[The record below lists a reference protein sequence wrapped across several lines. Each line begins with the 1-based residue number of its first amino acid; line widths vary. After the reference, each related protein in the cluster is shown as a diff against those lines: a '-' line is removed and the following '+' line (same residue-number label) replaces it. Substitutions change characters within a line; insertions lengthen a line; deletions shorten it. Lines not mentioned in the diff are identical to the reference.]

1 MNLNSFLS
9 KFPYLKR
16 WPSKS
21 QWSQIFKVLTKK
33 EKIFFFAFLA
43 LFLGSAF
50 FLVFNFYFKNTEIK
64 PAFGGSFA
72 EGVMGYPQFINPIY
86 GDISDVDRDL
96 VQLIFAGLMKYDSSG
111 KIIPDLIKEYKILE
125 KGKIFE
131 IYLKEN
137 VLWQD
142 GEKLTAD
149 DVIFTI
155 ETIQN
160 PDYKSPLRAAWV
172 GVEGEKISE
181 FTLRLKL
188 KNPSA
193 VFLENLTLKILPRH
207 IWQDIQPESFPL
219 SVYNNLL
226 NPVGSGPYKLKKIK
240 QDKLGYIKSLTLEE
254 NIQYFGEKPKIKEI
268 VFYFYNTEENLI
280 KTAKRGDLQA
290 FSIIDPENSELFEKK
305 GFNLHLFSLPRYF
318 AVFFNP
324 DKSEVLAN
332 DKVRQA
338 LNYGTN
344 KEEIVETV
352 FGNKGEVANSPIL
365 PEIYGF
371 KKPTKIYGFNI
382 EKAKEILDEAGFIG
396 KENACP
402 TSTETESDCGQ
413 VIREKIIKIETIT
426 KFKNELKL
434 GSQGLEVKEL
444 QKCLSVL
451 PAGGPDIYPE
461 GKITGSFDQKT
472 KEAVIKF
479 QEKYAKEI
487 LEPWGFDKGTGIVSK
502 KTREKLNELCDLSP
516 EKTQPLKISL
526 VTVNQSPLIEVTN
539 ILKRQWSKLG
549 AEITVETFDSQT
561 VEDIIKSRNYDAL
574 LFGEVLS
581 SVPDPLPYWH
591 SLQKKDPGLN
601 LSLYEN
607 KEVDKLL
614 EEARQSLDSEDRAQ
628 KLEKFQDILLAS
640 APAVFLYSQDYIYL
654 TSKQIK
660 GITETMIVDPSK
672 RFSNIEDWYIK
683 TRRVWR

>member
-1 MNLNSFLS
+1 MKFSSFLS
-9 KFPYLKR
+9 KFPQLKK

-21 QWSQIFKVLTKK
+21 QWMQFFKVLNKN
-33 EKIFFFAFLA
+33 ERIFFLAFLS
-43 LFLGSAF
+43 LFLGSAL
-50 FLVFNFYFKNTEIK
+50 FLICNSYFKNTEIE

-72 EGVMGYPQFINPIY
+72 EGALGHPRLINPIY
-86 GDISDVDRDL
+86 GEVSDADRDL

-111 KIIPDLIKEYKILE
+111 KIVPDLIKEYKILE
-125 KGKIFE
+125 GGKIFE

-142 GEKLTAD
+142 EEKLTAD

-160 PDYKSPLRAAWV
+160 PEYKSPLRAAWV
-172 GVEGEKISE
+172 GVETEKISE
-181 FTLRLKL
+181 FSLRLKL

-193 VFLENLTLKILPRH
+193 VFLENLTLKILPFH
-207 IWQDIQPESFPL
+207 IWQNIPPESFPL
-219 SVYNNLL
+219 SVYNLR
-226 NPVGSGPYKLKKIK
+226 PVGSGSYQLKNIR
-240 QDKLGYIKSLTLEE
+240 QDKLGNIKFLTLTE
-254 NIQYFGEKPKIKEI
+254 NINYFGEKPKIKEI
-268 VFYFYNTEENLI
+268 VFYFYNTEEELI
-280 KTAKRGDLQA
+280 KAAKRREIQN
-290 FSIIDPENSELFEKK
+290 FSLVNPDSFEFFKKRGSNSYV
-305 GFNLHLFSLPRYF
+305 FSLPRYF

-344 KEEIVETV
+344 KEEIVKTV
-352 FGNKGEVANSPIL
+352 FGDKGEVANSPIL

-371 KKPTKIYGFNI
+371 KNPTKIYEFNV
-382 EKAKEILDEAGFIG
+382 EKAKEILDKAGFVE
-396 KENACP
+396 KENACE
-402 TSTETESDCGQ
+402 TSAETESSCGQ
-413 VIREKIIKIETIT
+413 ATREKIIKIETIS
-426 KFKNELKL
+426 KFKSDLKL
-434 GSQGLEVKEL
+434 GSQGSEVKEL
-444 QKCLSVL
+444 QRCLSVP

-461 GKITGSFDQKT
+461 KTVTGIFDQKT
-472 KEAVIKF
+472 KDAVIKF

-487 LEPWGFDKGTGIVSK
+487 LEPGGIDKGTGIVSK
-502 KTREKLNELCDLSP
+502 NTRTKLNELCDLSP
-516 EKTQPLKISL
+516 KKTQQLKISL
-526 VTVNQSPLIEVTN
+526 VTVNQSPLIEVAN
-539 ILKRQWSKLG
+539 ILKRQWAALG

-561 VEDIIKSRNYDAL
+561 AEDIIKNRNYDAL

-581 SVPDPLPYWH
+581 SIPDPLPYWH

-607 KEVDKLL
+607 KEADKLL
-614 EEARQSLDSEDRAQ
+614 EGARQSLNSEDRAQ
-628 KLEKFQDILLAS
+628 KLEKFQDILLSS

-672 RFSNIEDWYIK
+672 RFSGIESWYIK
-683 TRRVWR
+683 TRRVRK